1 MTVRKADNEV
11 EAPTSG
17 YKIRRPI
24 RKLFRNRR
32 EIDTGQ
38 LTQHSVHLL
47 KYTNIKKKKEF
58 TRENQ

>member
-17 YKIRRPI
+17 HKIRRPI

-32 EIDTGQ
+32 ETDTGQ

-47 KYTNIKKKKEF
+47 KYTNIKKEEF